1 MQINKS
7 IFRKY
12 DIRGIYPSQINE
24 KIISKIG
31 DAISLKCNAEN
42 INEIF
47 LGRDGRLSGKTL
59 LDELSKSLVKNGI
72 KVIDLGL
79 ISTPLLY
86 FAAKKN
92 QNKSGIMI
100 TGSHNPK
107 NYNGLK
113 LVINDKPVSGDE
125 IYKIVIS
132 NNEKNYS
139 LNHQGEIKRKDIKK
153 EYIQEVKKNIITDAK
168 RKIKVVIDCGNGAAG
183 VIAPNLYRE
192 LGFEV
197 IEMYSEID
205 GNFPNHHPD
214 PGNINNLK
222 DLISKVK
229 KENADLGLAF
239 DGDGD
244 RIGLV
249 SNLGE
254 IIFPDKILMM
264 LSKDILSKEIGSII
278 FDVKC
283 SNALEE
289 IISDSGGKPIM
300 SPTGHFHIKNR
311 IKKYSPLLAGEMSG
325 HIFFNDKWFGF
336 DDGHYAGARIIELL
350 CKRNLTIAEIDE
362 ELPKLFSTPELNI
375 DVDDEEKFQ
384 IVDEFASKCSINGDK
399 ILIDGIRINFKNGW
413 ALLRA
418 SNTTPKLVFRF
429 EGRSQKDLN
438 QIKNIFLNELAR
450 ICPSV
455 NINLIY

>member
-139 LNHQGEIKRKDIKK
+139 FNHQGEIKRKDIKK

-183 VIAPNLYRE
+183 VIAPDLYRE

-244 RIGLV
+244 RVGLV

-311 IKKYSPLLAGEMSG
+311 INKYSPLLAGEMSG

-336 DDGHYAGARIIELL
+336 D
-350 CKRNLTIAEIDE
+350 EI
-362 ELPKLFSTPELNI
+362 
-375 DVDDEEKFQ
+375 
-384 IVDEFASKCSINGDK
+384 G
-399 ILIDGIRINFKNGW
+399 
-413 ALLRA
+413 RA
-418 SNTTPKLVFRF
+418 HV
-429 EGRSQKDLN
+429 
-438 QIKNIFLNELAR
+438 
-450 ICPSV
+450 
-455 NINLIY
+455 